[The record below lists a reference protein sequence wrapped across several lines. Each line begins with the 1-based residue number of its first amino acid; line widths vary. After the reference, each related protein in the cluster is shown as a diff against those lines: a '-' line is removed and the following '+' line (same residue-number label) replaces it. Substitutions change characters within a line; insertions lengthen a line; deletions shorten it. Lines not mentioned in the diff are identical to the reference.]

1 MRQVLGLVDIPE
13 SEKAVYDCVSMNK
26 FMLFRFIMEF
36 QNSVN
41 LFELLE
47 RGGGPPSVGVFGGVF
62 SLYRMIAARDG
73 ALNIYHFGRSL
84 AAIRNQLGAC
94 RSITNIDRIKVRE
107 AGKVFRLHFPHVDSV
122 RHAIAHAGELYS
134 TPAKMENEKLKQHT
148 HTSGHGFFA
157 AGGTLVSALSER
169 TYSIGFEGEV
179 FSVTLDNQTIS
190 ILITIRN
197 LVDSAFPVPTS

>member
-1 MRQVLGLVDIPE
+1 
-13 SEKAVYDCVSMNK
+13 
-26 FMLFRFIMEF
+26 MEF

-94 RSITNIDRIKVRE
+94 RSITNIDRKKVRE

-122 RHAIAHAGELYS
+122 RHAIVHAGELYN
-134 TPAKMENEKLKQHT
+134 TPAKMENEELKR
-148 HTSGHGFFA
+148 HTSFGA
-157 AGGTLVSALSER
+157 AGGTLMSALSER

-197 LVDSAFPVPTS
+197 SVDSAFPVPTS